1 MTSYI
6 EDALYGIK
14 SYVDSNINTY
24 LDGLETEK
32 DDGITLTDFK
42 EIKLA
47 EGNPNNIYTSPVM
60 YIYPVNVS
68 EVILSMGT
76 QEVTLQLSFFMVV
89 SGGKESELVIK
100 AIRYAEAMRQCI
112 LADTTCNNAADGIRE
127 DMTTDYW
134 FSSSE
139 TTQQTIIVFTA
150 SFVLDVER

>member
-1 MTSYI
+1 MTSHI
-6 EDALYGIK
+6 EDALYGVK
-14 SYVDSNINTY
+14 DYVDSNINTY
-24 LDGLETEK
+24 LDGLEAEK
-32 DDGITLTDFK
+32 GDGITLTDFK

-47 EGNPNNIYTSPVM
+47 EGNPNNISVSPVM

-68 EVILSMGT
+68 EVILSMGS
-76 QEVTLQLSFFMVV
+76 QEITLQLSFFMVV

-112 LADTTCNNAADGIRE
+112 LADTTCDNAVDGIRE

-134 FSSSE
+134 FSSTES
-139 TTQQTIIVFTA
+139 TQQTIIVFTA